1 MFKIGIMQGRLL
13 PWYKNNYQSHP
24 VNFWQSEFYI
34 AKELGFY
41 CIEFI
46 LDYNEADKNPLLNKS
61 GLKEIDYLSKTT
73 QVKVNSICADYF
85 MKAPFHSKHQLN
97 SEKMLIDL
105 IKHASVINIKD
116 IVIPCVDE
124 SSLKTNED
132 FDLLYKSLVKILPFA
147 EDENININ
155 IEADLN
161 PKTFK
166 DFINRFE
173 SKNIKVNYDSGNSSS
188 QGYDIYEEFKEYG
201 TYISDVHIK
210 DRKLNGESVSLGEG
224 DANIRELIK
233 LLNEYNLTNCLIMQA
248 SRSRDYIADLQGLF
262 KQKKYL
268 DDIILRINDDQ

>member
-1 MFKIGIMQGRLL
+1 
-13 PWYKNNYQSHP
+13 
-24 VNFWQSEFYI
+24 
-34 AKELGFY
+34 
-41 CIEFI
+41 
-46 LDYNEADKNPLLNKS
+46 
-61 GLKEIDYLSKTT
+61 
-73 QVKVNSICADYF
+73 
-85 MKAPFHSKHQLN
+85 
-97 SEKMLIDL
+97 LINL

-124 SSLKTNED
+124 SSLKTNEH
-132 FDLLYKSLVKILPFA
+132 FDMLYKSLVKILPFA

-166 DFINRFE
+166 DFIHRFK

-201 TYISDVHIK
+201 AYISDVHIK
-210 DRKLNGESVSLGEG
+210 DRKLNGESVNLGEG
-224 DANIRELIK
+224 DANIRGLIK
-233 LLNEYNLTNCLIMQA
+233 LLDEYNLTNCLIMQA
-248 SRSRDYIADLQGLF
+248 SRSRDYITDLQGLF